1 MLTVN
6 NKDIRKTPSASL
18 ILNIFNIG
26 VLNIEQLL
34 HHIIVLT
41 LLTLNRKFLVGT
53 IDITNENSHNKF
65 FFLCFNFAI
74 TTICVAI
81 HLAEDGT
88 RIGGI

>member
-6 NKDIRKTPSASL
+6 NKDIRKTPSTSL

-26 VLNIEQLL
+26 VLNIEQPL

-53 IDITNENSHNKF
+53 NDITNENSHNQIF
-65 FFLCFNFAI
+65 FFVLTLQLLQFVLQYI
-74 TTICVAI
+74 
-81 HLAEDGT
+81 
-88 RIGGI
+88 